1 MLAYFGN
8 GKQEIDSCDSLWSS
22 RIGSCLES
30 LRQAGKPKCI
40 TIHNHFP
47 FMSFSCPFH
56 VFAWAFHV
64 IFRVTC
70 SRSAT
75 CFFGTAWCSIIQH
88 DSARTQKPALTSAK
102 LKERQISSSKT
113 DKSRCLM
120 KSVRSVRSVLNPDK
134 SKGDSH
140 GYTVRLWFGM
150 FNGLILDWSLKQ
162 PGP

>member
-1 MLAYFGN
+1 M
-8 GKQEIDSCDSLWSS
+8 EIDSCDSLWSS

-30 LRQAGKPKCI
+30 LRQAKVY
-40 TIHNHFP
+40 HNSQSFSLHVL

-75 CFFGTAWCSIIQH
+75 CFFGAAWCSIIQH

-134 SKGDSH
+134 SKGESH

>member
-1 MLAYFGN
+1 MNAHHYPRSESIVYIIQTADACVFWEWKLILVIACDPVGLALAWKVY
-8 GKQEIDSCDSLWSS
+8 
-22 RIGSCLES
+22 
-30 LRQAGKPKCI
+30 GKPKCI
-40 TIHNHFP
+40 TIIHNHFP

-75 CFFGTAWCSIIQH
+75 CFFGAAWCSIIQH

-120 KSVRSVRSVLNPDK
+120 KSVRSVRSVRSVLNPDK

-140 GYTVRLWFGM
+140 GYTVRL
-150 FNGLILDWSLKQ
+150 
-162 PGP
+162 